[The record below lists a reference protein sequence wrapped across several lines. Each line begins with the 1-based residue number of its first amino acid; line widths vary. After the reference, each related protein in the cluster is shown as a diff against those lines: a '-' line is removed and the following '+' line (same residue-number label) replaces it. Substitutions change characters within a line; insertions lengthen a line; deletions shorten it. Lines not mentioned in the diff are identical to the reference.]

1 MLRPCALALM
11 CSGAKALIA
20 CAGADD
26 IQDPQEKYIQVEVW
40 DHKFI
45 KHFRGRVD
53 IPLKSVLDN
62 GKVKDRY
69 RFVSRTMVSRCWEVV
84 AESKLSAWMIC
95 SWAEVVC
102 RSHM

>member
-1 MLRPCALALM
+1 MYDLPECLHTQKSNEGSATGHGKVWCISTDTL
-11 CSGAKALIA
+11 SP

-62 GKVKDRY
+62 GKVKDKY
-69 RFVSRTMVSRCWEVV
+69 RSVHKVPPST
-84 AESKLSAWMIC
+84 KLW
-95 SWAEVVC
+95 
-102 RSHM
+102 